1 VVLDWA
7 KSSKEKSISPSK
19 MNLNGFIN
27 SNELVGNLKMNLEM
41 KYRNF
46 RRSLSPTSHED
57 CWIISPLIPMLQE
70 KIFQNV
76 LRNRN
81 PQTPYFS
88 KE

>member
-1 VVLDWA
+1 
-7 KSSKEKSISPSK
+7 
-19 MNLNGFIN
+19 MNLNGFII
-27 SNELVGNLKMNLEM
+27 SKELVGDLEINLEM
-41 KYRNF
+41 KYRDF
-46 RRSLSPTSHED
+46 RRSLSPPSHEE

-76 LRNRN
+76 LGNRN

>member
-1 VVLDWA
+1 M
-7 KSSKEKSISPSK
+7 SPRK
-19 MNLNGFIN
+19 MNLNGFII
-27 SNELVGNLKMNLEM
+27 SKELVGDQEMKLKM
-41 KYRNF
+41 KYRDF
-46 RRSLSPTSHED
+46 RRSLSPPSHKE

-76 LRNRN
+76 LGNRN